1 MQKLSFYIKIN
12 NQVFSKMKLD
22 LNLLKKVYCK
32 KGVKKRSVQFA
43 LNLSRRMKKEELTD
57 VPIFFVFHALIIGVQ
72 NVVINVHFAEPNLLR
87 FFIKMQM
94 EIVVPKILI
103 F

>member
-1 MQKLSFYIKIN
+1 
-12 NQVFSKMKLD
+12 MKLD
-22 LNLLKKVYCK
+22 LNLLKKAYCK
-32 KGVKKRSVQFA
+32 KGVKKKSVQFA
-43 LNLSRRMKKEELTD
+43 LNLSRRMKKEELMD

-72 NVVINVHFAEPNLLR
+72 NVEINVHFAEPNLLR

-94 EIVVPKILI
+94 AIVLPKILI

>member
-1 MQKLSFYIKIN
+1 
-12 NQVFSKMKLD
+12 MKLD

-32 KGVKKRSVQFA
+32 KGVKKKSVQFA
-43 LNLSRRMKKEELTD
+43 LNLSRRMKKEELMD

-94 EIVVPKILI
+94 AIVVPNILI

>member
-1 MQKLSFYIKIN
+1 MKKLSFFVKIN
-12 NQVFSKMKLD
+12 NKIFSKMKLD

-32 KGVKKRSVQFA
+32 KRVKMKSVQFA
-43 LNLSRRMKKEELTD
+43 LSLSLRMKKEELMD
-57 VPIFFVFHALIIGVQ
+57 VLMFFVFHAFIIGVK

-94 EIVVPKILI
+94 EIVVPKNLI